1 MLFEY
6 TTIDEDGNEETGEIE
21 AVNKEVALNSLQR
34 RGLYVADIQEKDEGS
49 ILQTRLTFLE
59 SVSSKEMVVTSRQ
72 ISTLFNADVSALK
85 VFRMLAA
92 EKDNELLRD
101 VLNDIARELE
111 GGSSI
116 ANAMEKHTDVFSDFY
131 VSMVRAGEE
140 SGQLDQ
146 TFEHLADYTQRNHEL
161 LSKAKNAFIYPIF
174 VILVFI
180 GVMVLMLTTVIPNI
194 SKIIEQSGQD
204 IPFYTQ
210 IVMSTSDLLVN
221 YGLLLL
227 MALAGAAF
235 GIWRYIQTKEGR
247 EILDRLKLSTPY
259 IGTLYRK
266 LYLSQLADNMDTML
280 TAGIPMIKAV
290 QITADVVDNK
300 IYEDIL
306 HAAADDIKS
315 GTQVSAALDGYS
327 EIPGIMIQMIKVGEE
342 SGELGGV
349 LSTLSEFYRRE
360 VSNAVDTLVGLIEPV
375 LILILGLG
383 VGGLLASV
391 LMPIYNMTASIG

>member
-34 RGLYVADIQEKDEGS
+34 RGLYVADIQEKDERS

-131 VSMVRAGEE
+131 VSMVRACEE

-146 TFEHLADYTQRNHEL
+146 
-161 LSKAKNAFIYPIF
+161 
-174 VILVFI
+174 
-180 GVMVLMLTTVIPNI
+180 
-194 SKIIEQSGQD
+194 
-204 IPFYTQ
+204 
-210 IVMSTSDLLVN
+210 
-221 YGLLLL
+221 
-227 MALAGAAF
+227 
-235 GIWRYIQTKEGR
+235 
-247 EILDRLKLSTPY
+247 
-259 IGTLYRK
+259 
-266 LYLSQLADNMDTML
+266 
-280 TAGIPMIKAV
+280 
-290 QITADVVDNK
+290 
-300 IYEDIL
+300 
-306 HAAADDIKS
+306 
-315 GTQVSAALDGYS
+315 
-327 EIPGIMIQMIKVGEE
+327 
-342 SGELGGV
+342 
-349 LSTLSEFYRRE
+349 
-360 VSNAVDTLVGLIEPV
+360 
-375 LILILGLG
+375 
-383 VGGLLASV
+383 
-391 LMPIYNMTASIG
+391 